1 MRKKISA
8 PMVVLETERLVLRPM
23 TDADANTVV
32 GWRNSEHVSSMS
44 LQTATGELSVD
55 EHLAWFSSS
64 RSDRVDY
71 VLERKENQHPI
82 GSISL
87 TWREFGDRVK
97 TGEMGKYIGD
107 RSALGKGY
115 ASEATGRWLRYAFE
129 EIGLERVVSRT
140 RRTNEANIRIN
151 QNLGFSIHQ
160 WPEEFGPASDE
171 WIFMRLT
178 RPEWLRSRM
187 TVGSPE

>member
-1 MRKKISA
+1 MRNKISA
-8 PMVVLETERLVLRPM
+8 PMSMLETERLVLRPM

-32 GWRNSEHVSSMS
+32 GWRNSEHVASMS
-44 LQTATGELSVD
+44 LQTAAGKLSFD

-64 RSDRVDY
+64 RSDRIDY
-71 VLERKENQHPI
+71 VLERKDKKHPI

-87 TWREFGDRVK
+87 TWREFGDYVK

-115 ASEATGRWLRYAFE
+115 ASEATRRWLRYAFE
-129 EIGLERVVSRT
+129 EIGLECVVSRT

-151 QNLGFSIHQ
+151 QKLGFSIHP

-187 TVGSPE
+187 TVGSP